1 MSNEIKIVG
10 RALEFDSF
18 VINSFLKS
26 YRSEKESL
34 PNAEYYSTYSKLII
48 DYLNRFEIIF
58 AVNPNNSDQIYGW
71 LLCDPKTNTLIY
83 AYVKY
88 PFRRFGIFNEL
99 CMASQLNWD
108 EQVFC
113 RFLTFPG
120 QRIAHNLNIIH
131 SEITI

>member
-1 MSNEIKIVG
+1 MNNEIKIIG
-10 RALEFDSF
+10 RTLEFDSF

-26 YRSEKESL
+26 YRSVKDSI
-34 PNAEYYSTYSKLII
+34 PNGEYYHTHSKLII
-48 DYLNRFEIIF
+48 DYLNRFEIKF
-58 AVNPNNSDQIYGW
+58 AVNPLDCNQIFGW
-71 LLCDPKTNTLIY
+71 LLCDPKSNTIIY
-83 AYVKY
+83 AYVKF

-99 CMASQLNWD
+99 CMASQINWD

-131 SEITI
+131 SEIAI

>member
-1 MSNEIKIVG
+1 MNNEIKIVG
-10 RALEFDSF
+10 RVLEFDSF

-58 AVNPNNSDQIYGW
+58 AINPLDSNQIYGW
-71 LLCDPKTNTLIY
+71 LMYDPKTNTLIY

-99 CMASQLNWD
+99 CMASSLNWD

-113 RFLTFPG
+113 RFLTFSG
-120 QRIAHNLNIIH
+120 QRIAYNLQIIH
-131 SEITI
+131 SEIAL